1 MTKPIGGGPLIPAL
15 IIPAL
20 AFCAMA
26 QTAGQLHFTIPADPQ
41 TFDPLLTKEQAGE
54 TIRYLTGGVLIRLN
68 RSTQKL
74 EPALALRWK
83 AQDHARR
90 IDFEL
95 RRDIKF
101 SDGSLFGP
109 ADVIATM
116 QRIADPRLLSGIA
129 DSVRAAGGEIKA
141 SQNGVD
147 GVSVFFSKPVAGLEL
162 LFDQIAISPARSVAP
177 ERAVLGPFVVAEH
190 KGGQYVLLKRNPHY
204 WKTLP
209 GGARLPLSD
218 SIRLDIQANRQ
229 TELIRFERG
238 DLDAIDNLEPEGFER
253 LKKLPGSGQVNAG
266 PSLDTEFVW
275 FNQSNRATFPSY
287 KKAWFG
293 SRTFRRAISSAID
306 RDAVIRLVYRGYA
319 HVAAGSVSPAN
330 KLWFNQTLTQ
340 PVYSPQLALNAMA
353 KDGFL
358 LKDGVLR
365 DRDGHPVEF
374 SLITNAGSNT
384 RNQIGAIIQQDLMK
398 VGIRLNFVPVEGRSL
413 VERITQTQD
422 YEACLMGFTNVEID
436 PNSQM
441 NIWMSSGN
449 LHAWNPSQAKPAT
462 TWEAEVDRL
471 MEAQHAAIE
480 TTDRKSAFDRIQ
492 EMVAK
497 ETPIIFLVHPD
508 VLVAVSPS
516 MRNARPSA
524 LPPHLFWNIES
535 LVVSNR
541 RGNN

>member
-15 IIPAL
+15 IISAVLLPAL

-41 TFDPLLTKEQAGE
+41 TFDPLLITEQAGE
-54 TIRYLTGGVLIRLN
+54 TIRYLTGGVLIRFN

-74 EPALALRWK
+74 EPALALTWK
-83 AQDHARR
+83 VQDHARR

-141 SQNGVD
+141 SQNGVA
-147 GVSVFFSKPVAGLEL
+147 GVTVLFSKPVAGLEL
-162 LFDQIAISPARSVAP
+162 LFDQIAISSARSVGP
-177 ERAVLGPFVVAEH
+177 ERAVLGPFMVAEH
-190 KGGQYVLLKRNPHY
+190 KGGQYVLLRRNPYY

-209 GGARLPLSD
+209 GDARLPLSD
-218 SIRLDIQANRQ
+218 SIRLDIQANRE
-229 TELIRFERG
+229 TELIRFGRG
-238 DLDAIDNLEPEGFER
+238 DLDAVDNLEPEGFER
-253 LKKLPGSGQVNAG
+253 LKKLPGSGELNAG

-275 FNQSNRATFPSY
+275 FNQSNRATFPAY

-340 PVYSPQLALNAMA
+340 PVYSTQLALNELAM
-353 KDGFL
+353 DGFL
-358 LKDGVLR
+358 LKSGVLR

-384 RNQIGAIIQQDLMK
+384 RNQIGVIIQQDLLK

-422 YEACLMGFTNVEID
+422 YEACLMGFSNVEID

-480 TTDRKSAFDRIQ
+480 TAGRKRAFDRVQ
-492 EMVAK
+492 EIVA
-497 ETPIIFLVHPD
+497 EQTPIIFLVHPD

-516 MRNARPSA
+516 LRNARPSA
-524 LPPHLFWNIES
+524 LPPHLLWNIES
-535 LVVSNR
+535 LVVSK
-541 RGNN
+541 